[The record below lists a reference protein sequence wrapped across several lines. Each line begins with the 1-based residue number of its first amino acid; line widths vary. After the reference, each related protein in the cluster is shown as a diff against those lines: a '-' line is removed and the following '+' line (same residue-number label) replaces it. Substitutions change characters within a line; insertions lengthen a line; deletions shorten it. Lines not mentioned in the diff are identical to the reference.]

1 MRAVVM
7 RAGAMAI
14 EDVPEPTPGP
24 GQILVAPYA
33 TGICGSDLHFREES
47 LAAAA
52 ATPDEPQPPVIP
64 GHEIAGEVIALGP
77 DVPAGSAAP
86 VKPGDL
92 VTAIPFTMGAEG
104 PETIGLS
111 PTHGGGLAELMA
123 VDAVRTMVLPE
134 GLDLRLAALAEPV
147 AVAAHAAAMAAPDG
161 PIVVVGAG
169 PIGLGIIAVN
179 ASAGRGPIIAVDPS
193 PSRRDKALA
202 VGATSVHEPGT
213 PLIEL
218 MMAHGYTPS
227 TISPLLLDKDPNP
240 STVFECVGRAPV
252 VQAIVAEAPPH
263 SQVVL
268 AGACPHTIQVEPL
281 QLTVTEVK
289 LAASFAYRHHD
300 FATALRLLSQ
310 EPERF
315 GRLITG
321 ERPLEEAEAA
331 FDDLAGQP
339 DEVKILIRP

>member
-1 MRAVVM
+1 M
-7 RAGAMAI
+7 RAGAMAV
-14 EDVPEPTPGP
+14 EEVPEPKPGP
-24 GQILVAPYA
+24 GQVLIAPHA

-47 LAAAA
+47 IAAAQA
-52 ATPDEPQPPVIP
+52 APDEPQPPVIP
-64 GHEIAGEVIALGP
+64 GHEIAGEVVALGP
-77 DVPAGSAAP
+77 DVPAGT
-86 VKPGDL
+86 VKPGDR
-92 VTAIPFTMGAEG
+92 VTAIPFTMGPDG

-111 PTHGGGLAELMA
+111 PTHGGGLAELA
-123 VDAVRTMVLPE
+123 AFDASRTLLLPPD
-134 GLDLRLAALAEPV
+134 LDLRLAALAEPV

-169 PIGLGIIAVN
+169 PIGLGIIAVS
-179 ASAGRGPIIAVDPS
+179 AAAGRGPIIAVDPS
-193 PSRRDKALA
+193 PSRRAKALA

-218 MMAHGYTPS
+218 MAAHGYTPS
-227 TISPLLLDKDPNP
+227 TISPLLDADPNP

-268 AGACPHTIQVEPL
+268 AGACPHTIEVEPL

-300 FATALRLLSQ
+300 FATALRLLNQ

-315 GRLITG
+315 GQLITS

-331 FDDLAGQP
+331 FDDLAGHA